1 VHKIEKDNDKFDF
14 SSHGDN
20 SAMLSRLSAGNISM
34 IRGMSPMMESGRT
47 LYMAKTERKSQLIDS
62 KQIDM
67 TLFKMKQE
75 KMFPVPNKER
85 FTLSGEIKDYFMS
98 PPVDAYAHNK

>member
-1 VHKIEKDNDKFDF
+1 MADNVHKMEKNDDKFDF

-20 SAMLSRLSAGNISM
+20 SAMLSRLSVGNISM

-47 LYMAKTERKSQLIDS
+47 ANKSYVTKTERKSQLIDS
-62 KQIDM
+62 SRIDM

-75 KMFPVPNKER
+75 NMIPVPN
-85 FTLSGEIKDYFMS
+85 
-98 PPVDAYAHNK
+98 N